1 MDIKEQFN
9 LVSEQYDGARR
20 IFIPCFDS
28 FYDRTTQYLLR
39 TLLKPKKILDLG
51 AGTGLLDAFYLK
63 YCQKAEYHLVDVADK
78 MLDVAKKRFTG
89 LENICYEVNDY
100 AKDYHYDGFDT
111 VVSALSIHHLENDKK
126 QQLFN
131 SIYANLNS
139 GGVFVNYDQFCL
151 EDKEISRKTDEYW
164 CSLIENSSLSM
175 DEIQRWKER
184 WKLDREI
191 SVKEEISML
200 KQAGFSTVECVF
212 YELKFGVIVAQRID

>member
-39 TLLKPKKILDLG
+39 TWLKPKKILDLG

-63 YCQKAEYHLVDVADK
+63 YCPKAEYHLVDVADK

-111 VVSALSIHHLENDKK
+111 VVSALSIHHLENDNK

-139 GGVFVNYDQFCL
+139 GGVFVNYDQFCF
-151 EDKEISRKTDEYW
+151 EDKDISRKTDEYW
-164 CSLIENSSLSM
+164 CSLIENSSLSK

-184 WKLDREI
+184 WKLDREV
-191 SVKEEISML
+191 SVKEELSML

-212 YELKFGVIVAQRID
+212 YELKFGVIVCTKN